1 VEEKSRESFS
11 TKEGGSIKY
20 NYREDSYDVSSRG
33 EISREL
39 FNKGGVKKR
48 RCNYVL
54 EQDLRAIHAPKI
66 AELEKANFRMATG
79 HQDREKRD
87 GWEANSEGS

>member
-1 VEEKSRESFS
+1 MMYQVEEKSRESFS
-11 TKEGGSIKY
+11 I
-20 NYREDSYDVSSRG
+20 
-33 EISREL
+33 REL